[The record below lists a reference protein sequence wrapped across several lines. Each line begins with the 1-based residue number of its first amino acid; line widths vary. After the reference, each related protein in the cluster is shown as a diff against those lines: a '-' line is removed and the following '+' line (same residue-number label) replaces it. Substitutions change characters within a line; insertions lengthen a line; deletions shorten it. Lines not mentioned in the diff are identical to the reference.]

1 MTTSA
6 WSLAKQPDADA
17 RRVFS
22 ELRGLLPSLS
32 DDDKQASV
40 ITYVLAHPTEVARMT
55 ISDLA
60 DTLHVSESTV
70 VKVCKKVQLQGFK
83 DLKRVLKER
92 SASRADAIGD
102 EIDANDDH
110 QAVVNKMFA
119 NAMEDLQDTLASL
132 DMPSLERAV
141 TAVAGAKRLACY
153 GVGGSGPLALDAN
166 HKFLLTGFRSEAYTD
181 SHLAAMSAAMLEAG
195 DVALV
200 FSYSGE
206 TRAINGVVRV
216 AKRQGATT
224 IGITSHR
231 HTTLAKLA
239 DVALFATAREQPM
252 TGENSTVRLVQ
263 KLVLDCL
270 FACVIKDDQAR
281 VQEAFSRS
289 TAAIREV

>member
-1 MTTSA
+1 MIA
-6 WSLAKQPDADA
+6 
-17 RRVFS
+17 
-22 ELRGLLPSLS
+22 
-32 DDDKQASV
+32 
-40 ITYVLAHPTEVARMT
+40 YVLAHPSEVARMT
-55 ISDLA
+55 IGDLA
-60 DTLHVSESTV
+60 DTLQVSESTI
-70 VKVCKKVQLQGFK
+70 VKVCKKVQLHGFK
-83 DLKRVLKER
+83 DLKRLLNER
-92 SASRADAIGD
+92 PSSRADAIGD
-102 EIDANDDH
+102 EIDASDDH
-110 QAVVNKMFA
+110 RTVVNKMFA

-216 AKRQGATT
+216 AKQRGATT

-239 DVALFATAREQPM
+239 DVALFASAREQPM